1 MTSFVDLSVESK
13 GFVDAEDVYGPE
25 FVRPKN
31 LDTEAVAKDGE
42 TKEEA
47 LVRVNDQ
54 AAETFKTSVTDSVD
68 RREDPVGVSDRITD
82 GEEKLFGIYS
92 KDDIYIEDDVI
103 SRSPSYQAAEQK
115 YFRNLQILSEE
126 MEVAAA
132 EQEGKGIVGYGIDLI
147 DREIIRATLF
157 GWYENLT
164 NRTAREGNRV
174 FSNLATITDPKEMRE
189 FAKEYV
195 SEIQAEGVLKG
206 DNAFAYAQMIREV
219 YGKGLNTDAA
229 WDATFGVLDL
239 AGFVGG
245 VTKLAKITK
254 LKSLRSTTAA
264 SRAGALGGAEEANKV
279 AETIHLRDVDP
290 TNTADLQSTAVN
302 LSNPVV
308 KPSIG
313 FSQRLEKT
321 NSILKRTV
329 ERIRGGAVPT
339 AESAIKFD
347 SVLKEAAEKFSQ
359 TFKVNVYDVG
369 VTDLNEQ
376 SKAVDFYLG
385 KNTDGL
391 PFKPLDDGSVPSG
404 AQKVADRIGGE
415 VVPLDPEDLSL
426 GFVVKVSENLDASKG
441 LKGGFNIKLAQ
452 TKWSQIL
459 GKVFD
464 NNLVGSPAARDVQE
478 LNEIALRSQSASK
491 YLAFEGKKQQDIIGR
506 LNFEDTKTLDT
517 ILSEFR
523 DGPDSIGRQSWNEA
537 EFSSAWKTLTGE
549 TPSVKVV
556 DAFKA
561 AESLSDA
568 SYYFKAMETM
578 KNFIMKGFKNSVEV
592 EDGIFIP
599 AKRKVLSDLAG
610 DAKVFDYLNNV
621 KLFAK
626 EIDDIPRDSVVWEL
640 SQPWN
645 GQDFVVLPSR
655 VRPVDPR
662 DVLGYSAYGR
672 RTNPNVKYF
681 IFLKGDR
688 GLKTVLGA
696 FSDSSAQ
703 TATRQLRKIQEAY
716 RTGGIADEAITKTIQ
731 VSNDWN
737 PSINTKA
744 DMDEWLLENEIDILD
759 GDLFSKKRDDSIE
772 DPFDKVFNGES
783 AVDYVDNAQARSKT
797 ILTEYGGGKAYNP
810 SPLQSIVDQY
820 GTEAHR
826 YANSFY
832 TLKSMQGWIEQLRIM
847 REEGINISVSVPDN
861 IGPSDYRKL
870 FLNTKVE
877 GSSPAANRMR
887 YLQNT
892 IKRRLGMSSPIEETL
907 SQVADGLSEQLYD
920 AWGIKVQAGDV
931 SKPLLKTGFFS
942 AFAFNLSQ
950 AYLQSSQI
958 INIVAITGTN
968 IGFKAG
974 AGSIA
979 LRKLVSLTDD
989 IAVEEAGLTNFAKA
1003 MDIADGDA
1011 KEIAELFRETLPNVV
1026 MGDSIE
1032 LGTGV
1037 NGGRSTGAMFG
1048 KTGFQATKVGKAI
1061 FDVGLIPFN
1070 FGESTAKSTAFL
1082 AASLEFKKA
1091 NPTLSLLSESGRN
1104 YVARRTETLTQN
1116 MSNTSRSALQS
1127 GVGKVPTQWLSYFF
1141 RTMEQV
1147 FVGRDLSGIE
1157 RARLGFF
1164 TLPFF
1169 GFTGLGM
1176 GFTTEKVAEYFDLD
1190 PNDESDRALF
1200 ITLKYGII
1208 DGFLNHYTPFDVA
1221 LSERMAPLP
1230 AIFDIYEKFTEEN
1243 VLSAVGGPSGSIVYT
1258 GGEALFNLMSNVA
1271 NGYTSTLTEDSLRV
1285 LRNFSGINSV
1295 AKAAG
1300 IVSDGVY
1307 RNRKGIRVPVEV
1319 DLTDAIISLT
1329 GFTPRQVTEFYAQSG
1344 RVYKLNKDFKAV
1356 RKEVLEKS
1364 KLAWSIYADDPKRA
1378 SSILDDAKTIVSKSP
1393 MTYDKKIEL
1402 LRLLSPKADDLS
1414 YIYNTLYQNDK
1425 SNAAK
1430 WSLTSMQKD

>member
-1 MTSFVDLSVESK
+1 M
-13 GFVDAEDVYGPE
+13 
-25 FVRPKN
+25 
-31 LDTEAVAKDGE
+31 
-42 TKEEA
+42 
-47 LVRVNDQ
+47 
-54 AAETFKTSVTDSVD
+54 
-68 RREDPVGVSDRITD
+68 
-82 GEEKLFGIYS
+82 
-92 KDDIYIEDDVI
+92 
-103 SRSPSYQAAEQK
+103 
-115 YFRNLQILSEE
+115 
-126 MEVAAA
+126 
-132 EQEGKGIVGYGIDLI
+132 
-147 DREIIRATLF
+147 
-157 GWYENLT
+157 
-164 NRTAREGNRV
+164 
-174 FSNLATITDPKEMRE
+174 
-189 FAKEYV
+189 
-195 SEIQAEGVLKG
+195 
-206 DNAFAYAQMIREV
+206 
-219 YGKGLNTDAA
+219 
-229 WDATFGVLDL
+229 
-239 AGFVGG
+239 
-245 VTKLAKITK
+245 
-254 LKSLRSTTAA
+254 
-264 SRAGALGGAEEANKV
+264 
-279 AETIHLRDVDP
+279 
-290 TNTADLQSTAVN
+290 
-302 LSNPVV
+302 
-308 KPSIG
+308 
-313 FSQRLEKT
+313 
-321 NSILKRTV
+321 
-329 ERIRGGAVPT
+329 
-339 AESAIKFD
+339 
-347 SVLKEAAEKFSQ
+347 
-359 TFKVNVYDVG
+359 G

-391 PFKPLDDGSVPSG
+391 PFEPLDDGSVPSG

-523 DGPDSIGRQSWNEA
+523 DGPNSIARQSWNEA
-537 EFSSAWKTLTGE
+537 EFSSAWKTFTGE

-578 KNFIMKGFKNSVEV
+578 KTFIMKGFKNSVEV

-626 EIDDIPRDSVVWEL
+626 EIDDIPKDSVVWEL

-681 IFLKGDR
+681 IFLKGDK

-696 FSDSSAQ
+696 FSDLSAQ
-703 TATRQLRKIQEAY
+703 TATSQLKRIQEAY
-716 RTGGIADEAITKTIQ
+716 RTSGITDEAITRVIQ
-731 VSNDWN
+731 ANLDWN

-744 DMDEWLLENEIDILD
+744 GMDEWLLENEIKFLD

-832 TLKSMQGWIEQLRIM
+832 TLKSMQGWIEQVRIM
-847 REEGINISVSVPDN
+847 KEEGINISVSVPDN

-907 SQVADGLSEQLYD
+907 SQVADGISEQLYD

-1003 MDIADGDA
+1003 MNIADGDA

-1116 MSNTSRSALQS
+1116 MSNTSRSALQR
-1127 GVGKVPTQWLSYFF
+1127 W
-1141 RTMEQV
+1141 
-1147 FVGRDLSGIE
+1147 GR
-1157 RARLGFF
+1157 
-1164 TLPFF
+1164 
-1169 GFTGLGM
+1169 
-1176 GFTTEKVAEYFDLD
+1176 
-1190 PNDESDRALF
+1190 
-1200 ITLKYGII
+1200 
-1208 DGFLNHYTPFDVA
+1208 
-1221 LSERMAPLP
+1221 
-1230 AIFDIYEKFTEEN
+1230 
-1243 VLSAVGGPSGSIVYT
+1243 
-1258 GGEALFNLMSNVA
+1258 
-1271 NGYTSTLTEDSLRV
+1271 
-1285 LRNFSGINSV
+1285 
-1295 AKAAG
+1295 
-1300 IVSDGVY
+1300 
-1307 RNRKGIRVPVEV
+1307 
-1319 DLTDAIISLT
+1319 
-1329 GFTPRQVTEFYAQSG
+1329 
-1344 RVYKLNKDFKAV
+1344 
-1356 RKEVLEKS
+1356 
-1364 KLAWSIYADDPKRA
+1364 
-1378 SSILDDAKTIVSKSP
+1378 
-1393 MTYDKKIEL
+1393 
-1402 LRLLSPKADDLS
+1402 
-1414 YIYNTLYQNDK
+1414 
-1425 SNAAK
+1425 
-1430 WSLTSMQKD
+1430 